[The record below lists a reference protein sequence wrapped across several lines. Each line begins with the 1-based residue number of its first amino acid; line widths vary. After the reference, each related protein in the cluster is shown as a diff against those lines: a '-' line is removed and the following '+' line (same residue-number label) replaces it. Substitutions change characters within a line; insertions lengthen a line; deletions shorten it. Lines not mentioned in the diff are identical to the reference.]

1 MKIISNTK
9 DFYDYVAHEL
19 GIDNTLRY
27 VRAPL
32 RNNGDE
38 EVSLELPQHVVNA
51 YLADTNSEFFTHVEE
66 RQYRFRSN
74 TYWQVCS
81 LVDLPRLKVPIFIGG
96 RVFIAWANS
105 NIDTQI
111 IARGEV
117 ECPDWLNEIAKV
129 LNTPVFVI
137 NRIHRRLSVNDS
149 QRKPRAFIQNAPP
162 DLGACGIPQHVD
174 AISIY
179 SAIQTWLENNRNT
192 ADLTTSAD
200 NNTRILAA
208 GFDLKTSFRKR

>member
-19 GIDNTLRY
+19 GVDVTLRY

-74 TYWQVCS
+74 TYGQVCS

-111 IARGEV
+111 IARNEV

-129 LNTPVFVI
+129 LNTPVFVKAAI
-137 NRIHRRLSVNDS
+137 VELAFAKSPEVPTELIPVAGLSRTTLS
-149 QRKPRAFIQNAPP
+149 
-162 DLGACGIPQHVD
+162 
-174 AISIY
+174 
-179 SAIQTWLENNRNT
+179 SAV
-192 ADLTTSAD
+192 SY
-200 NNTRILAA
+200 
-208 GFDLKTSFRKR
+208 

>member
-9 DFYDYVAHEL
+9 DFYDYVAHDL

-38 EVSLELPQHVVNA
+38 EASLELPQHVVNA
-51 YLADTNSEFFTHVEE
+51 YLADTNSEFFTYVEE
-66 RQYRFRSN
+66 RQYR
-74 TYWQVCS
+74 TYEQACS
-81 LVDLPRLKVPIFIGG
+81 YVDLPRLKVPIFIGG
-96 RVFIAWANS
+96 RAFIAWTNS
-105 NIDTQI
+105 NIETQI
-111 IARGEV
+111 IARNEV
-117 ECPDWLNEIAKV
+117 ECPDWLNELAKV

-137 NRIHRRLSVNDS
+137 NRIQRGFRGLSKS
-149 QRKPRAFIQNAPP
+149 RAFIQNAPP

-179 SAIQTWLENNRNT
+179 SAIQTWLENNRNA

-200 NNTRILAA
+200 NNTKILAA